1 MKLLVST
8 LIGLALFVSN
18 IINAQD
24 SLSITATVVNVT
36 SNEGKVGFALY
47 NKDNFMKK
55 PIFASNV
62 DIIDGKSTVTFKDV
76 TPGDYAVVCYHDKN
90 SNDKMD
96 FATNGMPLEDYGSS
110 NNVMNFGPPTF
121 ENAKF
126 TVSDK
131 NVSLEIKF

>member
-8 LIGLALFVSN
+8 LLGLALFVSN
-18 IINAQD
+18 VINAQEKFT
-24 SLSITATVVNVT
+24 ITATVVNVT
-36 SNEGKVGFALY
+36 SSEGKVGFALY
-47 NKDNFMKK
+47 NKETFMKT
-55 PIFASNV
+55 PILASDV
-62 DIIDGKSTVTFKDV
+62 KIVDGKSTVTFKDV
-76 TPGDYAVVCYHDKN
+76 EPGEYAVVCYHDKN
-90 SNDKMD
+90 NNDKMD

>member
-8 LIGLALFVSN
+8 LLGLALFVSN
-18 IINAQD
+18 VINAQEKFT
-24 SLSITATVVNVT
+24 ITATVVNVT
-36 SNEGKVGFALY
+36 SSEGKVGFALY
-47 NKDNFMKK
+47 NKENFMKT
-55 PIFASNV
+55 PILASDV
-62 DIIDGKSTVTFKDV
+62 KIVDGKSTVTFKDV
-76 TPGDYAVVCYHDKN
+76 EPGEYAVVCYHDKN
-90 SNDKMD
+90 NNDKMD

>member
-8 LIGLALFVSN
+8 LLGLALFVSN
-18 IINAQD
+18 VINAQEKFT
-24 SLSITATVVNVT
+24 ITATVVNIT
-36 SNEGKVGFALY
+36 SSEGKVGFALY
-47 NKDNFMKK
+47 NKENFMKT
-55 PIFASNV
+55 PILASDV
-62 DIIDGKSTVTFKDV
+62 KIVEGKSTVTFKDV
-76 TPGDYAVVCYHDKN
+76 EPGEYAVVCYHDKN
-90 SNDKMD
+90 NNDKMD